1 MMIIRPYQPA
11 DQEQAERCIIE
22 LQDFERA
29 LEPDR
34 VEGEAVA
41 RRYLEYL
48 LTTCQRKTG
57 RLFVAETD
65 GQVVGLVC
73 LWLERE
79 AESFLT
85 TLAGYAYISDLV
97 VLPAYRRQ
105 GIGSALLQQAEAFAL
120 EQGATALRI
129 GVLAKNVAAHA
140 AYRKAGFREY
150 EISLLKPLKPPRFA
164 GG

>member
-1 MMIIRPYQPA
+1 MDIRPYQPT
-11 DQEQAERCIIE
+11 DQEQAEQCIIE
-22 LQDFERA
+22 LQDYERA

-34 VEGEAVA
+34 VDGNAIA
-41 RRYLEYL
+41 QRYLHYL
-48 LTTCQRKTG
+48 LATCQSKTG
-57 RLFVAETD
+57 RLFVAEVD

-79 AESFLT
+79 PESFLT
-85 TLAGYAYISDLV
+85 TLADYAYISDLV
-97 VLPAYRRQ
+97 VLSAYRRQ
-105 GIGSALLQQAEAFAL
+105 GIGSALLQQAEVFAL

-129 GVLAKNVAAHA
+129 GVLAQNHAAHA

-150 EISLLKPLKPPRFA
+150 EISLLKPLKPPHPA